1 MSCEDQEMKDFKFYL
16 SGETLEFS
24 FDLKACCKTSAI
36 LQVEDAWPDFHI
48 VNVVQVDKL
57 VH

>member
-1 MSCEDQEMKDFKFYL
+1 MKDFKIYL

-24 FDLKACCKTSAI
+24 FDRKACCKTSAI
-36 LQVEDAWPDFHI
+36 LQVEDTCPDFHI